1 MSEMNQTPAPAE
13 VKPPRT
19 GRGLKIALAISVALN
34 LAVVGLVAG
43 VAMHGGP
50 GGRADMVREMGFG
63 PFEGALSD
71 ADRDALRKA
80 VRDRF
85 GDIRA
90 ARRQMQADS
99 EALVAALKADPFVA
113 EALTS
118 AMEVQ
123 AGHLA
128 ERLQFGSDMLRDH
141 LLSLS
146 DEDRRAF
153 AQRLEERMQ
162 RGRDGGDKGGN

>member
-1 MSEMNQTPAPAE
+1 MSETNQTPEPAE
-13 VKPPRT
+13 AKAPST

-34 LAVVGLVAG
+34 LAVAGLVAG
-43 VAMHGGP
+43 VALHGPP

-71 ADRDALRKA
+71 ADRDALRKV

-90 ARRQMQADS
+90 ARRQMQADN
-99 EALVAALKADPFVA
+99 EALLAALRADPFVA
-113 EALTS
+113 EALTA
-118 AMEVQ
+118 AMNAQ

-128 ERLQFGSDMLRDH
+128 ERLQFGSDVLRDH

-146 DEDRRAF
+146 DEERRAF
-153 AQRLEERMQ
+153 AERLEERMQ
-162 RGRDGGDKGGN
+162 RGRDGGGRGGD

>member
-1 MSEMNQTPAPAE
+1 MSETNQTPAPAA
-13 VKPPRT
+13 PQAPRA

-34 LAVVGLVAG
+34 LAVAGLVAG
-43 VAMHGGP
+43 VALHGPP
-50 GGRADMVREMGFG
+50 GGRADMVRDMGFG

-71 ADRDALRKA
+71 ADRDALRKV

-99 EALVAALKADPFVA
+99 EALLAALKADPFVP

-118 AMEVQ
+118 AMAAQ

-128 ERLQFGSDMLRDH
+128 ERLQFGSEVLRDH

-153 AQRLEERMQ
+153 AERLEERMR
-162 RGRDGGDKGGN
+162 RGRDGGKGGD